1 MNEEGREQ
9 VPAKTTPTWEMELLV
24 SGATIFGLLQLP
36 SLIDRGYY
44 TALNLASAEYEGLLF
59 PLWLYSKVAV
69 ITLVITF
76 LAHLFLR
83 GYWVALVGMN
93 SVYPGGIRWEKLRL
107 GPRSLARSIE
117 ESGSMPALI
126 ERADNRA
133 TRVFGTGF
141 GFAMVMG
148 IFAALVAAGLIVG
161 VLVDAAFGTGH
172 LDQVFAALLVV
183 LVLPWAIATT
193 IDRGVG
199 ARLAPDGTLAR
210 VLDAI
215 FGIYARAGMGR
226 RSNTLVALFVS
237 HEGRVRAV
245 ATAILLVLPVVIVLM
260 VQTSLARGRLPLG
273 MFVGLSTEDA
283 FSPNTS
289 VSAFYDGPDADRAVF
304 LPIPHIQSR
313 VIEGDYVELFV
324 PFIPRF
330 HGPALERAC
339 PEVLPARETPARLAC
354 LARLSDIR
362 IDGAPLEVQLDA
374 TSDPATGQPGMLAMI
389 PVGKLLPGRH
399 ELSLNSPGRDAGNPA
414 LPQRRFRI
422 PFWK

>member
-1 MNEEGREQ
+1 MDEAGREQ

-36 SLIDRGYY
+36 SLLDRGYY
-44 TALNLASAEYEGLLF
+44 RALNLSSAEYEGLLF

-76 LAHLFLR
+76 LLHLVLR

-93 SVYPGGIRWEKLRL
+93 SVYPGGIRWENLRL
-107 GPRSLARSIE
+107 GPRSLERSRQQ
-117 ESGSMPALI
+117 SGSMPALI

-148 IFAALVAAGLIVG
+148 ILAALVAAALVVG

-172 LDQVFAALLVV
+172 LDQVFAAMVAALL
-183 LVLPWAIATT
+183 LPWAIAALV
-193 IDRGVG
+193 DRHMGS
-199 ARLAPDGTLAR
+199 RLAPGGRLAR
-210 VLDAI
+210 VLDAV
-215 FGIYARAGMGR
+215 FGVYARAGMGR
-226 RSNTLVALFVS
+226 RSNALVALFVS
-237 HEGRVRAV
+237 HEGRLRAV
-245 ATAILLVLPVVIVLM
+245 ATALLLVLPVVVVLM
-260 VQTSLARGRLPLG
+260 VQTSIARGRLPLG
-273 MFVGLSTEDA
+273 MFVGLSTEDP

-289 VSAFYDGPDADRAVF
+289 VSAFYDDPHADRAVF
-304 LPIPHIQSR
+304 LPMPHIPSR
-313 VIEGDYVELFV
+313 VVDGDYLELFV

-339 PEVLPARETPARLAC
+339 PAALPAKETPARLAC
-354 LARLSDIR
+354 LAKLSEIR
-362 IDGAPLEVQLDA
+362 IDGLPVDVPLEA
-374 TSDPATGQPGMLAMI
+374 SSDSATGQPGMLAMI
-389 PVGKLLPGRH
+389 PVGKLAPGRH
-399 ELSLNSPGRDAGNPA
+399 ELSLNAPGRDGGDPQR
-414 LPQRRFRI
+414 PQRRFRI